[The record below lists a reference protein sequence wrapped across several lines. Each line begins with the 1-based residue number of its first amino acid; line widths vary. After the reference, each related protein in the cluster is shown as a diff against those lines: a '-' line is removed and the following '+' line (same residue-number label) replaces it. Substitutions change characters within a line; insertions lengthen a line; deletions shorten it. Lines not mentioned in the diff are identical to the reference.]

1 MMPPVR
7 GAGRRKALVRNL
19 FAQSQSRAQRAAMA
33 SRIIGP
39 WDWILAPA
47 LISIGLTIVLA
58 TAFQPFGLYLPE
70 PVSPLV
76 LAFAWPLIR
85 PSYVAPF
92 VLAGLGLFLD
102 YFWGAPIGFWTLN
115 LMLVYGVLVLIRT
128 YIIGQEPIVVFGAFV
143 AAEVVFFTIATIL
156 ASMDTGE
163 VVRLW
168 GVFEQLL
175 ATTALFPAVL
185 YLTEKYL
192 HTDVRFQ

>member
-1 MMPPVR
+1 MKLPVGGARRRNALAR
-7 GAGRRKALVRNL
+7 GLLK
-19 FAQSQSRAQRAAMA
+19 SQSRAQRAAMA

-39 WDWILAPA
+39 WDWIIAPA
-47 LISIGLTIVLA
+47 LISVALTIVLA

-102 YFWGAPIGFWTLN
+102 YFWGGPLGFWTLD
-115 LMLVYGVLVLIRT
+115 LMLVYGVLVLVRA
-128 YIIGQEPIVVFGAFV
+128 YVVGQETVMVFGAYVV
-143 AAEVVFFTIATIL
+143 AELVFFTVAVIFA
-156 ASMDTGE
+156 AMDTGE

-168 GVFEQLL
+168 GVFEQML
-175 ATTALFPAVL
+175 ATTALFPVVM
-185 YLTEKYL
+185 YLMEKYL